1 MHMHEIA
8 KCSDMSSSCS
18 CRERDGR
25 CGHAIRGAPQAKCL
39 VGMCG
44 GAVAGTEVDPGN
56 ASAVDGLIASSL
68 YLALVWCG
76 VTAAYRISRDLRTVA
91 AVGALGILV
100 VTFVRWFDGGQYMI
114 VALLWLVLGWIDSE
128 QTRAVAPVASD
139 ANSVVV

>member
-1 MHMHEIA
+1 
-8 KCSDMSSSCS
+8 
-18 CRERDGR
+18 
-25 CGHAIRGAPQAKCL
+25 
-39 VGMCG
+39 MCG